1 MDEEQKISQHGAT
14 DKESLKFKGRFVEA
28 IGRRKTSVAIVRL
41 YKKGSGSIVVN
52 GKKIS
57 EYFPADKAAIVI
69 IPLKLTG
76 TAKDV
81 DLSIKTHGGGMT
93 GQAEATRHG
102 ITRVLIKMD
111 ENYKMALKAVNLLT
125 RDARKKERKKPGLK
139 KARRAPQW
147 SKR

>member
-1 MDEEQKISQHGAT
+1 MDEEQKASQHGI
-14 DKESLKFKGRFVEA
+14 EENVKFKGRFLEA

-41 YKKGSGSIVVN
+41 YKKGSGSIIVN

-57 EYFPADKAAIVI
+57 DYFPADKVAIVM
-69 IPLKLTG
+69 IPLKLTS
-76 TAKDV
+76 TARDV
-81 DLSIKTHGGGMT
+81 DLSIKTQGGGMT

-102 ITRVLIKMD
+102 ITRVLIKLD
-111 ENYKMALKAVNLLT
+111 ENYKIVLKTVDLLT